1 MIDLTTNYLGLKLNN
16 PLVASSSPL
25 SKKVDTVKK
34 MEDAGIAAVV
44 MYSLFEEQIT
54 HESRALDHFLE
65 QGANSNPEAESYF
78 PDLGKYNVG
87 PEEYLD
93 LIHHI
98 KEAVS
103 IPLIASLNGVSEGGW
118 VDYAKKMEQA
128 GADALEL
135 NMYFIPSD
143 IDLTGQDL
151 ERSYINLVKA
161 VRKQVK
167 IPLSVKLSPFFSSLP
182 NFASR
187 LVQAGAN
194 GLVMFNRFYQPD
206 FVLDT
211 LDVVPSLQLS
221 TSSDLLLPLRWTAL
235 LYGRVKADL
244 AITGGVHTV
253 EDVIKGMMAG
263 GSVTML
269 ASELLDKGTRRI
281 TELNSQLLDW
291 MEKNRYSSIQQMQGT
306 LSQKTMAEPSLYERA
321 NYMKALTTFDNR
333 ILV

>member
-1 MIDLTTNYLGLKLNN
+1 MIDLTTTYLGLKLNN

-34 MEDAGIAAVV
+34 MEDAGVAAVV

-65 QGANSNPEAESYF
+65 QGAHSNPEAESYF
-78 PDLGKYNVG
+78 PDLGNYNIG
-87 PEEYLD
+87 PDEYLS
-93 LIHHI
+93 LVRNI

-103 IPLIASLNGVSEGGW
+103 IPVIASLNGVTEGGW

-135 NMYFIPSD
+135 NMYFIPTD
-143 IDLTGQDL
+143 PDLTSQDL
-151 ERSYINLVKA
+151 ERDYINLVKA

-167 IPLSVKLSPFFSSLP
+167 IPLSVKLSPYFSSLP
-182 NFASR
+182 NFANR

-206 FVLDT
+206 FALDT
-211 LDVVPSLQLS
+211 LDVVPNLQLS
-221 TSSDLLLPLRWTAL
+221 TSNDLLLPLRWTAL
-235 LYGRVKADL
+235 LYGRLKTDL

-253 EDVIKGMMAG
+253 EDVVKGVMAG
-263 GSVTML
+263 ASVTML
-269 ASELLDKGTRRI
+269 ASELLDKGTRRV

-291 MEKNRYSSIQQMQGT
+291 MEKNQYKSVQQMLGS
-306 LSQKTMAEPSLYERA
+306 LSQKTLNEPSLFERA

-333 ILV
+333 VLV

>member
-1 MIDLTTNYLGLKLNN
+1 MIDLTTDYLGLKLNN
-16 PLVASSSPL
+16 PIVASSSPL

-34 MEDAGIAAVV
+34 MEDAGISAVV
-44 MYSLFEEQIT
+44 MYSLFEEQIS

-65 QGANSNPEAESYF
+65 LGAHSNPEAESYF
-78 PDLGKYNVG
+78 PDLGRYNVG
-87 PEEYLD
+87 PEEYLE
-93 LIHHI
+93 LIQQM
-98 KEAVS
+98 KKAVS
-103 IPLIASLNGVSEGGW
+103 IPVIASLNGVSEGGW
-118 VDYAKKMEQA
+118 VDYSKKMEQA

-135 NMYFIPSD
+135 NMYFVPSD
-143 IDLTGQDL
+143 LELTSQDI
-151 ERSYINLVKA
+151 EKTYVNLVKA

-182 NFASR
+182 NFANR
-187 LVQAGAN
+187 LVQAGAD

-206 FVLDT
+206 FALDT

-221 TSSDLLLPLRWTAL
+221 TSSDLLVPLRWTAL

-253 EDVIKGMMAG
+253 EDIIKGMMAG
-263 GSVTML
+263 ASVTML
-269 ASELLDKGTRRI
+269 ASELLEKGTRRV

-291 MEKNRYSSIQQMQGT
+291 LEKNQYSSIRQMQGS
-306 LSQKTMAEPSLYERA
+306 LSQKTMVEPSIFERA
-321 NYMKALTTFDNR
+321 NYMKALTSFDNR